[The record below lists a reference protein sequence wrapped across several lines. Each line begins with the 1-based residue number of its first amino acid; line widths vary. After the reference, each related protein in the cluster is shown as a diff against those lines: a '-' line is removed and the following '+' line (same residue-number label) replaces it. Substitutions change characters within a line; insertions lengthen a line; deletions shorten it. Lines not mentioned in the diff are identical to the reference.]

1 MSGITPDPNHD
12 PSDWMALE
20 GALLAVLQSAVA
32 GISPAVKV
40 LGAAELAKVNE
51 ASAPSPAV
59 HLIYAGYTPVE
70 DAGSALM
77 LEHRWI
83 VAVAIKNAATLAT
96 GAAQRADVG
105 RLQTQVIRAMLAA
118 KLPHARSAV
127 RLLAQPA
134 ARHQLGWRLEPH
146 AFSVKTIFNKLAA

>member
-1 MSGITPDPNHD
+1 MSNHLDPSCDPSCD

-20 GALLAVLQSAVA
+20 DALLTVLQSAVA
-32 GISPAVKV
+32 GTSPAVKV

-51 ASAPSPAV
+51 ASAPSPAL

-83 VAVAIKNAATLAT
+83 VAVAVKNAATLAT

-105 RLQTQVIRAMLAA
+105 RLRRLRRAADA
-118 KLPHARSAV
+118 GA
-127 RLLAQPA
+127 
-134 ARHQLGWRLEPH
+134 
-146 AFSVKTIFNKLAA
+146 

>member
-1 MSGITPDPNHD
+1 MSQATTTHD

-20 GALLAVLQSAVA
+20 DALLAVLQSAVA

-40 LGAAELAKVNE
+40 LGAAELSKVHESN
-51 ASAPSPAV
+51 APSPAV

-83 VAVAIKNAATLAT
+83 VAVAVKNAATLAT
-96 GAAQRADVG
+96 GAAQRAAVG
-105 RLQTQVIRAMLAA
+105 KLQTQVIRAMLAA
-118 KLPHARSAV
+118 KLPNARSAV
-127 RLLAQPA
+127 RLLARPA
-134 ARHQLGWRLEPH
+134 AHYEPGWRLEPH
-146 AFSVKTIFNKLAA
+146 AFSVKTVFNKLAA